1 MSGLKG
7 KLAKAGLRLVGVT
20 GGVLSIIA
28 LGGLQGAQVPVL
40 GWIPKAAVHT
50 IALAGSSLAASYIV
64 PAMTPYVSGGSPQ
77 LTRFDE
83 LIITPLV
90 LGTVFLGCE
99 SLISPSAE
107 VQGPGGTLKEIA
119 AGAVASVTAS
129 YLAQGLGM
137 IPSVLS

>member
-7 KLAKAGLRLVGVT
+7 KLAKAGLVGVT

-50 IALAGSSLAASYIV
+50 FALAGSSLAASYIV

-90 LGTVFLGCE
+90 LGTVFLVAE
-99 SLISPSAE
+99 SVISPSAE
-107 VQGPGGTLKEIA
+107 VQGQGGTLKEIA

>member
-7 KLAKAGLRLVGVT
+7 KLAKAGLVGVT

-50 IALAGSSLAASYIV
+50 FALAGSSLAASYIV

-77 LTRFDE
+77 LTRFDSLVLE
-83 LIITPLV
+83 PLV
-90 LGTVFLGCE
+90 LGTVFLGVE
-99 SLISPSAE
+99 SIISPSAE
-107 VQGPGGTLKEIA
+107 VQGPGGTFKEIL
-119 AGAVASVTAS
+119 AGATAGVVAGYTAV
-129 YLAQGLGM
+129 GM
-137 IPSVLS
+137 GWSTSVL